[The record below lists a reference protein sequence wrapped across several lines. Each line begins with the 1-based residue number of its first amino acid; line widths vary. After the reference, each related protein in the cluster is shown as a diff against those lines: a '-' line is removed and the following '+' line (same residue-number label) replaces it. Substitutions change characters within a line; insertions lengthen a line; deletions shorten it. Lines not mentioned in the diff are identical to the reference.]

1 MSIFVDWPWLLP
13 AIAGAI
19 ALIMLMI
26 RFPKVW
32 LGLFI
37 VALPFFLTDTGKG
50 ISASEVIS
58 GGLFTLTII
67 LWMLWRM
74 ALNPR
79 PLIRGWSDFLLM
91 FFFVA
96 SFANI
101 IVAKLNSVELLGWG
115 VDWSY
120 LLLMLYYFPFRD
132 VFGENEKSFGQFLGL
147 AGISSTL
154 MAMYSVYNF
163 KQRMAENMVYAYQI
177 TASRSATLGP
187 IFLLSICICVIIIF
201 NSKWKT
207 KFISS
212 FIVIINVAA
221 LVLTF
226 TRTLWVLVF
235 VSTLI
240 AMLFMRFKQNLNL
253 VVATAAL
260 TTITVLAFYAIN
272 PKVAE
277 VAINLVQSRFAS
289 SSQLSG
295 GDRSFE
301 TRLIE
306 ADNAWKKVKE
316 APLGGNGLRS
326 RFVTWAPIEQW
337 HNSTAFVHIGYV
349 GIVHKLGFPTAFIL
363 FAVLIGFSFRSFF
376 AALHSRHSSVP
387 PLVRSL
393 AVGTLAFIPAMY
405 INIFMAGIFDQRYGN
420 VMFAFI
426 FASIAMSEE
435 FIRRARAK
443 PLEHQHQ

>member
-1 MSIFVDWPWLLP
+1 MNIFADWPWLLP
-13 AIAGAI
+13 AIGGAV
-19 ALIMLMI
+19 ALIMAMV

-32 LGLFI
+32 LGLFL

-50 ISASEVIS
+50 VSVTESVS
-58 GGLFTLTII
+58 GGLFTITII
-67 LWMLWRM
+67 LWMTWRM

-79 PLIRGWSDFLLM
+79 PLIRGWSDFLLI
-91 FFFVA
+91 FFIVA
-96 SFANI
+96 SAANV
-101 IVAKLNSVELLGWG
+101 IVAKLNSIELFGWG

-120 LLLMLYYFPFRD
+120 FLLMLYYFPFRD

-147 AGISSTL
+147 AAISSTL
-154 MAMYSVYNF
+154 MALYSTYSF
-163 KQRMAENMVYAYQI
+163 KQRMAENMIYAYQI

-187 IFLLSICICVIIIF
+187 IFLLSICICVVIIF
-201 NSKWKT
+201 NSKWRT
-207 KFISS
+207 KFIGSVV
-212 FIVIINVAA
+212 VILNVAA

-235 VSTLI
+235 VCTLI
-240 AMLFMRFKQNLNL
+240 AMLFMRFKQNFRL
-253 VVATAAL
+253 VAAS
-260 TTITVLAFYAIN
+260 IALASISVMVFYAIN

-301 TRLIE
+301 TRIIE
-306 ADNAWKKVKE
+306 VNNAWRKVEE
-316 APLGGNGLRS
+316 APLGGNGLRA

-349 GIVHKLGFPTAFIL
+349 GIIHKLGFPTAFIL
-363 FAVLIGFSFRSFF
+363 FAVLIGFSFRAFN
-376 AALHSRHSSVP
+376 AAIQSRHPSAP
-387 PLVRSL
+387 PLAKSL
-393 AVGTLAFIPAMY
+393 AVGVFAFIPAMY

-426 FASIAMSEE
+426 FA
-435 FIRRARAK
+435 
-443 PLEHQHQ
+443 

>member
-1 MSIFVDWPWLLP
+1 MSIFADWPWLLP

-32 LGLFI
+32 LGLFL

-50 ISASEVIS
+50 VSVSESIS
-58 GGLFTLTII
+58 GGLFTGTII

-79 PLIRGWSDFLLM
+79 PLIRGWTDFLLI
-91 FFFVA
+91 FFIVA
-96 SFANI
+96 AFANI
-101 IVAKLNSVELLGWG
+101 IVAKLNSIELFGWA

-120 LLLMLYYFPFRD
+120 FLLMLYYFPFRD
-132 VFGENEKSFGQFLGL
+132 VFGENEKSFRQFLGL
-147 AGISSTL
+147 AAVSSSL
-154 MAMYSVYNF
+154 MALYSAYSF
-163 KQRMAENMVYAYQI
+163 KQRMAENMIYAYQI

-187 IFLLSICICVIIIF
+187 IFLLSICICVVIIF

-207 KFISS
+207 KFLTS
-212 FIVIINVAA
+212 FVVILNVAA

-235 VSTLI
+235 ACTLI
-240 AMLFMRFKQNLNL
+240 AMFFMKLKQNIRL
-253 VVATAAL
+253 VTATIAL
-260 TTITVLAFYAIN
+260 STIAIMTFYAIN

-277 VAINLVQSRFAS
+277 VAINLVQSRFTS

-301 TRLIE
+301 TRIIE
-306 ADNAWKKVKE
+306 VNNAWRKVKE
-316 APLGGNGLRS
+316 APLGGNGLRA

-337 HNSTAFVHIGYV
+337 HNSTSFVHIGYV
-349 GIVHKLGFPTAFIL
+349 GIIHKLGFPTAFIL
-363 FAVLIGFSFRSFF
+363 FTVLIGFSIRSLF
-376 AALHSRHSSVP
+376 AALQSRHPSAP
-387 PLVRSL
+387 PLARSL
-393 AVGTLAFIPAMY
+393 AVGVLAFIPAMY
-405 INIFMAGIFDQRYGN
+405 VNIFMAGIFDQRYGN

-435 FIRRARAK
+435 FIRRARA
-443 PLEHQHQ
+443 EHQKHLLQ